1 MEDLIT
7 DAVRARLSLAR
18 ADARELDLYSGA
30 GTDFYQ
36 RLVGADRAEVREV
49 LALARRTGGPILDIA
64 AGSGRLTI
72 PLVRSGYRVT
82 AVDLSRDMLSH
93 LQRALPDHPALDCV
107 VADMRD
113 FRLAQRY
120 ALAVL
125 GATSITL
132 LDGEGRSR
140 LCRSVRRHLTS
151 DGVFA
156 LTVAAGTSATTLS
169 VPQEHEITVPGPEG
183 DETYLFAQQVDD
195 DGASRVV
202 NWLRPADLRR
212 GGEVTVLTSRLRV
225 LDREQLVTEL
235 VAAGFAPPRISPVRT
250 QDGQD
255 IELLETTT
263 VAPLRAAE
271 SDV

>member
-1 MEDLIT
+1 MKDLIT
-7 DAVRARLSLAR
+7 DSVRARLALAR
-18 ADARELDLYSGA
+18 ADAKELDLYSGA

-36 RLVGADRAEVREV
+36 RLVGADRAEIREV
-49 LALARRTGGPILDIA
+49 MALARRTGGPIIDIA

-82 AVDLSRDMLSH
+82 AVDLSHDMLSH
-93 LQRALPDHPALDCV
+93 LRRALPDHPSLDCV

-113 FRLAQRY
+113 FRLTRRY

-132 LDGEGRSR
+132 LDEDGRSR
-140 LCRSVRRHLTS
+140 LYRSVRRHLAT

-156 LTVAAGTSATTLS
+156 LTVAAGTSAATLS
-169 VPQEHEITVPGPEG
+169 VPQEHEITVPGPAG
-183 DETYLFAQQVDD
+183 DETYLFAQQIDA

-212 GGEVTVLTSRLRV
+212 GGAVTVLTSRLRV
-225 LDREQLVTEL
+225 LHRDRLAHEL
-235 VAAGFAPPRISPVRT
+235 VESGFTPPRISPVRT
-250 QDGQD
+250 QDGQE

-263 VAPLRAAE
+263 AGSLRAAE
-271 SDV
+271 NDV